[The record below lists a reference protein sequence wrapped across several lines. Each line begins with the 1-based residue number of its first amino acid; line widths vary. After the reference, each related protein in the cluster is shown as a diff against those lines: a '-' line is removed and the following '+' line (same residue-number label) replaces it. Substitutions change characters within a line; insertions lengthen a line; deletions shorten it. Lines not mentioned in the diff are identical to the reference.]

1 MACDFWQRHRI
12 GYFSLGHLF
21 DQILFLNKTF
31 KNLKTGMAY
40 SNCQHDFQSPF
51 LNPKPGTAIKVS
63 DPHLIE
69 AILKVILNS
78 LFF

>member
-1 MACDFWQRHRI
+1 VASDWVF
-12 GYFSLGHLF
+12 FFGHLF
-21 DQILFLNKTF
+21 DQILIKHL

-51 LNPKPGTAIKVS
+51 LNPKPGSAIKVS

-78 LFF
+78 YFFENLF